1 MIEYCNVNKLTP
13 ILTIGSFLQ
22 DITESDID
30 ALHRKIGANVM
41 QIRKE
46 KGLTQLDL
54 ALSIGLKSVGL
65 ISVAEIY
72 HNKKHFNIEH
82 LYRIATI
89 LNVEITDF
97 FKDIHTK

>member
-1 MIEYCNVNKLTP
+1 M
-13 ILTIGSFLQ
+13 Q

>member
-1 MIEYCNVNKLTP
+1 M
-13 ILTIGSFLQ
+13 Q
-22 DITESDID
+22 DITSEDID
-30 ALHRKIGANVM
+30 NLHRKIGSNVM
-41 QIRKE
+41 RVRKE
-46 KGLTQLDL
+46 RGMTQLDL

-82 LYRIATI
+82 LYKISNI